1 MYFDSMQKI
10 LLAFQRNEITEH
22 FVYRAYARRAK
33 EKNREILERI
43 AADEL
48 GHYHQFF
55 KYTNQEV
62 RPDWLKTRFYR
73 LCARLFGLTF
83 GMKVMENGEK
93 RAEKAYSHFGDTMP
107 EIAQIIRDEAAHERL
122 LIGLITEERLSYMGT
137 MVLALN
143 NSIQEFSGI
152 AVGLTFAM
160 GNAGLIGSTILISGI
175 AATLAISASE
185 YLSQKAEKGDAH
197 AADRS
202 PLTAIAWAGG
212 IYLGVVLIIALPYL
226 LLINCYAALALGAAA
241 VLTIIVVFTFY
252 MAVVRDLRYRAVLLE
267 TLAVFVLVVVLSSLI
282 GLGAKRLFHP

>member
-1 MYFDSMQKI
+1 
-10 LLAFQRNEITEH
+10 
-22 FVYRAYARRAK
+22 
-33 EKNREILERI
+33 
-43 AADEL
+43 
-48 GHYHQFF
+48 
-55 KYTNQEV
+55 
-62 RPDWLKTRFYR
+62 
-73 LCARLFGLTF
+73 
-83 GMKVMENGEK
+83 
-93 RAEKAYSHFGDTMP
+93 MP

-197 AADRS
+197 AAGRS

-212 IYLGVVLIIALPYL
+212 IYLGVVLVIALPYL

-282 GLGAKRLFHP
+282 GLGAKRLFHT